1 LIYLAAVGVLVGL
14 LAGRLIR
21 WCQSRLCDAPLEI
34 TLALMAP
41 YLSYIAAESLHAS
54 GVLATVACGLYLGHH
69 RSQSLSMKARLESAA
84 VLNTLDFVLNGLVF
98 ILIGLQLPQILAGIR
113 NLPLSSLIL
122 DGVFLIVLLIALR
135 MTWVFVE
142 SWITHVV
149 RRLIKRPQPRMPS
162 RELFIVGWTGM
173 RGVIALAAAISL
185 PDALDNGAAFPQR
198 DLLIFLTFFVILI
211 TLVAQGLSLPFLIR
225 KLGLTVSVA
234 ANSGEREAR
243 VQMLSAAMNQ
253 IRNLREKTDPG
264 NESILDDLLHHYQQR
279 LDEANEAGAR
289 VTAEYGQHRNFSAQL
304 RAVER
309 STLLRLREETRI
321 NDQVLRT
328 LERELD
334 LLDTRY
340 RSAHP

>member
-1 LIYLAAVGVLVGL
+1 
-14 LAGRLIR
+14 
-21 WCQSRLCDAPLEI
+21 
-34 TLALMAP
+34 
-41 YLSYIAAESLHAS
+41 
-54 GVLATVACGLYLGHH
+54 
-69 RSQSLSMKARLESAA
+69 
-84 VLNTLDFVLNGLVF
+84 
-98 ILIGLQLPQILAGIR
+98 
-113 NLPLSSLIL
+113 
-122 DGVFLIVLLIALR
+122 
-135 MTWVFVE
+135 
-142 SWITHVV
+142 
-149 RRLIKRPQPRMPS
+149 
-162 RELFIVGWTGM
+162 
-173 RGVIALAAAISL
+173 
-185 PDALDNGAAFPQR
+185 
-198 DLLIFLTFFVILI
+198 
-211 TLVAQGLSLPFLIR
+211 
-225 KLGLTVSVA
+225 
-234 ANSGEREAR
+234 
-243 VQMLSAAMNQ
+243 MLSAAMNQ